1 MVKKYW
7 LLLLAIVGGFVNL
20 KAQTTVVDSI
30 VVDGIYRS
38 YRLYIPAAINAATR
52 PLILNMHG
60 LGSNAIEQQYY
71 GNFMPIADTAGF
83 YVVMPQGTSVS
94 GTTYWNVGFPG
105 SGNVDDVKFLS
116 VLIDT
121 LARRYPIDNS
131 RVYATG
137 MSNGGYMAHLLGI
150 RLNNKIAAIASVA
163 GSIVST
169 IYSGANPGRAV
180 PAMQIHGTADATVPY
195 KGFAYGV
202 PIDSVVAFWVRNN
215 GCNPIPTQTAV
226 PNTNTSD
233 GCTADHFV
241 WSGGKGGSTVELFK
255 VAGGEHSWP
264 GAPPVIGITNQDFSA
279 SAEFWRFFRQY
290 RLSTPSAVGS
300 SPSPVFFH
308 FAPNPARNM
317 LQIDTKEPGV
327 VSVYDQAG
335 KLLLTTREK
344 VLDVSA
350 LPGGN
355 FVLEFNNGREKSSA
369 VFVKE

>member
-7 LLLLAIVGGFVNL
+7 LLLLLILGGLSGL
-20 KAQTTVVDSI
+20 KAQTTLVDSI

-38 YRLYIPAAINAATR
+38 YRLYIPASLNAVTR

-60 LGSNAIEQQYY
+60 LGSNAVEQQYY

-83 YVVMPQGTSVS
+83 YVVMPEGTSVS

-121 LARRYPIDNS
+121 LARRYPIDKS

-137 MSNGGYMAHLLGI
+137 MSNGGYMAHLLGM
-150 RLNNKIAAIASVA
+150 RLSNKIAAIASVA
-163 GSIVST
+163 GSMVST
-169 IYSGANPGRAV
+169 VYTSAGPGRAV

-195 KGFAYGV
+195 NGFAYGV
-202 PIDSVVAFWVRNN
+202 PIDSVVAFWVGND

-233 GCTADHFV
+233 GCTADHFL

-255 VAGGEHSWP
+255 VSGGGHSWP
-264 GAPPVIGITNQDFSA
+264 GAPAVLGVTNQDFSA
-279 SAEFWRFFRQY
+279 SAEIWRFFRQY
-290 RLSTPSAVGS
+290 RLSDPTGVGS
-300 SPSPVFFH
+300 AAAPAFFH
-308 FAPNPARNM
+308 LAPNPVKNI
-317 LQIDTKEPGV
+317 LQIDAKEPGV
-327 VSVYDQAG
+327 VMVYDQAG
-335 KLLLTTREK
+335 KLLLTTKEK
-344 VLDVSA
+344 VLDVSG
-350 LPGGN
+350 LPGGS
-355 FVLEFNNGREKSSA
+355 FVVEFNDGRKKSSA
-369 VFVKE
+369 IFVKE